1 MSRPPKVTK
10 LKPEENQPSPEAYVT
25 DLIVTPAMS
34 TPASVENSTVMPANN
49 NEEVTGVTPA
59 PAQCKLKTEET
70 K

>member
-10 LKPEENQPSPEAYVT
+10 LKPEENQPPLEAYVT
-25 DLIVTPAMS
+25 DLIITPETS
-34 TPASVENSTVMPANN
+34 TPTSVENLTVTLAKY

-59 PAQCKLKTEET
+59 PTQCNLKTEET